1 MSIKYVAYYR
11 VSTDKQGDSGA
22 GLDAQR
28 ADVMK
33 FIASTGGHL
42 HAEYTDIESGSKFD
56 RQGLQMAIATANMN
70 GATLVVA
77 KMDRLSRK
85 VADLFTIRDS
95 KIKIAIC
102 DMPDMDTLKFGIY
115 ATFAQHEREMIS
127 SRTKK
132 ALKARKDAGMVL
144 GKLDN
149 LTDAGRAIGRAKHSN
164 NARMNGNNMRAYVV
178 ASDKRRAGD
187 SFATIARVLN
197 HYGFT
202 TARGKA
208 FHPNSVKQLMHVMD
222 GHIVAM

>member
-22 GLDAQR
+22 GLDAQK

-95 KIKIAIC
+95 KISIAIC

-132 ALKARKDAGMVL
+132 ALKARKDAGMIL

-149 LTDAGRAIGRAKHSN
+149 LTDAGRAKGRAKHTS

>member
-1 MSIKYVAYYR
+1 MNIKYVAYYR
-11 VSTDKQGDSGA
+11 VSTEKQGDSGA
-22 GLDAQR
+22 GLDAQK
-28 ADVMK
+28 ADVMR
-33 FIASTGGHL
+33 FTNGLIG
-42 HAEYTDIESGSKFD
+42 AEYTDIQSGSKFD
-56 RQGLQMAIATANMN
+56 RLGLQMAIAYAKMH

-77 KMDRLSRK
+77 KMDRLSRN
-85 VADLFTIRDS
+85 VADLFAIRDS
-95 KIKIAIC
+95 GVKIAIC

-127 SRTKK
+127 IRTKK
-132 ALKARKDAGMVL
+132 ALQARKDAGMIL

-178 ASDKRRAGD
+178 ASDMRRAGE
-187 SFATIARVLN
+187 SFGTISNRLN
-197 HYGFT
+197 LFGFL

-222 GHIVAM
+222 GHTVAM

>member
-22 GLDAQR
+22 GLDAQK

-95 KIKIAIC
+95 KISIAIC

-132 ALKARKDAGMVL
+132 ALKARKDAGMIL

-149 LTDAGRAIGRAKHSN
+149 LTDAGRAKGRAKHTS

-202 TARGKA
+202 TARGKS

>member
-1 MSIKYVAYYR
+1 MSIKYVAYFR

-33 FIASTGGHL
+33 FTGGAIG
-42 HAEYTDIESGSKFD
+42 AEYTDIESGSKFD
-56 RQGLQMAIATANMN
+56 RLGLQMAIAYAKMKD
-70 GATLVVA
+70 ATLVVA
-77 KMDRLSRK
+77 KMDRLSRN
-85 VADLFTIRDS
+85 VGDLFAIRDS
-95 KIKIAIC
+95 GVKIAIC

-127 SRTKK
+127 IRTKK
-132 ALKARKDAGMVL
+132 ALQARKDAGMIL
-144 GKLDN
+144 GKTEN
-149 LTDAGRAIGRAKHSN
+149 LTDAGRAIGRAKHSS

-178 ASDKRRAGD
+178 ASDMRKNGD
-187 SFATIARVLN
+187 SFGTIARRLN
-197 HYGFT
+197 QFGFL

-222 GHIVAM
+222 GHTVAM

>member
-22 GLDAQR
+22 GLDAQK

-95 KIKIAIC
+95 KISIAIC

-132 ALKARKDAGMVL
+132 ALKARKDAGMIL

-149 LTDAGRAIGRAKHSN
+149 LTDAGRAKGRAKHTS

-178 ASDKRRAGD
+178 ASDKRRNGD

>member
-11 VSTDKQGDSGA
+11 VSTEKQGDSGA
-22 GLDAQR
+22 GLDAQKS
-28 ADVMK
+28 DVMR
-33 FIASTGGHL
+33 FTNGAIG
-42 HAEYTDIESGSKFD
+42 AEYTDIQSGSKFD
-56 RQGLQMAIATANMN
+56 RLGLQMAIAYAKMN
-70 GATLVVA
+70 DATLVVA
-77 KMDRLSRK
+77 KMDRLSRN
-85 VADLFTIRDS
+85 VGDLFAIRDS
-95 KIKIAIC
+95 GIKIAIC

-127 SRTKK
+127 IRTKK
-132 ALKARKDAGMVL
+132 ALQARKDAGMIL

-178 ASDKRRAGD
+178 ASDMRKNGD
-187 SFATIARVLN
+187 SFGTIARRLN
-197 HYGFT
+197 QFGFL

-222 GHIVAM
+222 GHTVAM

>member
-22 GLDAQR
+22 GLDAQK

-33 FIASTGGHL
+33 FISSTGGHL
-42 HAEYTDIESGSKFD
+42 HSEYTDIESGSKFD
-56 RQGLQMAIATANMN
+56 RQGLQMAIATATMN

-77 KMDRLSRK
+77 KMDRLSRN
-85 VADLFTIRDS
+85 VGDLFAIRDS
-95 KIKIAIC
+95 GVKIAIC

-127 SRTKK
+127 IRTKK
-132 ALKARKDAGMVL
+132 ALQARKDAGMIL
-144 GKLDN
+144 GKTEN
-149 LTDAGRAIGRAKHSN
+149 LTDAGRAIGRAKHTS

-178 ASDKRRAGD
+178 ASDMRKNGD
-187 SFATIARVLN
+187 SFGAIARRLN

-222 GHIVAM
+222 GHTVAM

>member
-11 VSTDKQGDSGA
+11 VSTEKQGDSGA
-22 GLDAQR
+22 GLDAQK

-56 RQGLQMAIATANMN
+56 RQGLQMAIATATMN

-95 KIKIAIC
+95 KISIAIC

-132 ALKARKDAGMVL
+132 ALKARKDAGMIL

-149 LTDAGRAIGRAKHSN
+149 LTDAGRAKGRAKHTS

>member
-1 MSIKYVAYYR
+1 MNIKYVAYYR
-11 VSTDKQGDSGA
+11 VSTEKQGDSGA
-22 GLDAQR
+22 GLDAQK
-28 ADVMK
+28 ADVMR
-33 FIASTGGHL
+33 FTNGLIG
-42 HAEYTDIESGSKFD
+42 AEYTDIQSGSKFD
-56 RQGLQMAIATANMN
+56 RLGLQMAIAYAKMH

-77 KMDRLSRK
+77 KMDRLSRN
-85 VADLFTIRDS
+85 VADLFAIRDS
-95 KIKIAIC
+95 GVKIAIC

-127 SRTKK
+127 IRTKK
-132 ALKARKDAGMVL
+132 ALQARKDAGMIL

-178 ASDKRRAGD
+178 ASDMRRAGE
-187 SFATIARVLN
+187 SFGTISNRLN
-197 HYGFT
+197 LFGFL